1 VRDAAVPTRD
11 LVRIA
16 LFAAIVAA
24 LGLLPALVLP
34 VLPVPVTAQ
43 TLGVMLAGS
52 ILGARRGAAALLAF
66 LALVALGLPV
76 LAGGRGGLGVFAG
89 PSAGFLLAWPIAA
102 ATVGWLTERWWRTY
116 DYKRALAA
124 NLIGGIGV
132 VYLCGIPWLAAVADL
147 SLWAAAVGA
156 GVFIPGD
163 IVKALVAAAAAVAV
177 RKSFPVIE
185 AADAGR

>member
-1 VRDAAVPTRD
+1 MPTRD

-24 LGLLPALVLP
+24 LGLLPALAVP

-52 ILGARRGAAALLAF
+52 ILGAKRGAAALLAF
-66 LALVALGLPV
+66 LALVAVGLPV
-76 LAGGRGGLGVFAG
+76 LAGGRGGLGIFAG
-89 PSAGFLLAWPIAA
+89 PSAGFILSWPIAA
-102 ATVGWLTERWWRTY
+102 ATVGWLTERWWHSY

-147 SLWAAAVGA
+147 SLWAAAAGA
-156 GVFIPGD
+156 AAFVPGD
-163 IVKALVAAAAAVAV
+163 VAKALIAAAAAVAV
-177 RKSFPVIE
+177 RRSFPVIE
-185 AADAGR
+185 DPGERR